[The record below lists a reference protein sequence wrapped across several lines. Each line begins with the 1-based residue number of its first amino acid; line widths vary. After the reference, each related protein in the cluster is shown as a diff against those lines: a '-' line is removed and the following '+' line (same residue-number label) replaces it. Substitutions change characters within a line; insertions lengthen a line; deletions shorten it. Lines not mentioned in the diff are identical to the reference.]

1 MLGVMKL
8 VPSLTIAAVLGLAAS
23 RIVLSETPV
32 SVALPAPGVYA
43 TPNYGLTFQV
53 PPNSFY
59 CPLPEG
65 WVGSDHGTLIFLES
79 PGGCGG
85 AGYPSSARGYQLDVA
100 RIGMYYGYDVS
111 EPDDEE
117 NAPAEVPCDVVT
129 RSRFLGHDT
138 PICKT
143 AEAGRIIL
151 RAESKYEADIA
162 AEAAF
167 TLVTTAD
174 RYTNDLAVFQAL
186 LASAKP
192 CNAEWEDGNGRKAVI
207 GTGDRCPDASW
218 F

>member
-1 MLGVMKL
+1 MRMW
-8 VPSLTIAAVLGLAAS
+8 AAVVGLAAS
-23 RIVLSETPV
+23 AMVLSATLAG
-32 SVALPAPGVYA
+32 VALPAPSVYA

-59 CPLPEG
+59 CPLPED

-85 AGYPSSARGYQLDVA
+85 SGYPSSVRAFERDVA
-100 RIGMYYGYDVS
+100 RIEIFYSYDMS
-111 EPDDEE
+111 EFVDEE
-117 NAPAEVPCDVVT
+117 YAPVPVPCDAVA

-143 AEAGRIIL
+143 TEDGTIIL
-151 RAESKYEADIA
+151 RAEAKYEADAA

-167 TLVTTAD
+167 TLVTTDD
-174 RYTNDLAVFQAL
+174 RYANDFAIFQAL

-192 CNAEWEDGNGRKAVI
+192 CSSEWKDDKGRTERF
-207 GTGDRCPDASW
+207 GTGDRCPSGASW